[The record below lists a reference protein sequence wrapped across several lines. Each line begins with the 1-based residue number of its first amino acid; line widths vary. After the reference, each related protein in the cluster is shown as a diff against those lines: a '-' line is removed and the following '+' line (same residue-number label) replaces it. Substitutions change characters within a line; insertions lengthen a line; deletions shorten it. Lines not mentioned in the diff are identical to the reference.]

1 MPGPTITSIR
11 THTSAEGCTGQRGS
25 LRLSLKPRGERTV
38 LAERYWESPF
48 GSVRANYPDGS
59 GIPEVQITNPSGG
72 ILGGDRLEMDVA
84 LAPGSAATI
93 LTQAAN
99 KAYKGTE
106 ARQSAT
112 FRVGEGGF
120 LEYLPHYLIPF
131 ARSDYRQETEV
142 HLAEDATLL
151 AWDAF
156 SAGRVACGERFAFE
170 GLSSRTRIFRGSL
183 SEVVDGLDLR
193 AGGEPFGGYSYLGA
207 VYVLAPRSLEPLA
220 DNLHAALSGLPGLLA
235 SASAPTPRLCT
246 ARILVRDAATLYR
259 ALNGCRAATR
269 TCLDLPPTAREI
281 W

>member
-1 MPGPTITSIR
+1 M
-11 THTSAEGCTGQRGS
+11 
-25 LRLSLKPRGERTV
+25 
-38 LAERYWESPF
+38 LAGRYWEAPF

-72 ILGGDRLEMDVA
+72 ILGGDHLKVDVA

-112 FRVGEGGF
+112 LRVGGGGF
-120 LEYLPHYLIPF
+120 LEYLPHHLIPF
-131 ARSDYRQETEV
+131 ARSGYRQETEI

-156 SAGRVACGERFAFE
+156 SAGRVTRGERFAFE
-170 GLSSRTRIFRGSL
+170 GLLSRTRIFRGTL
-183 SEVVDGLDLR
+183 PEVVDGFCLR

-207 VYVLAPRSLEPLA
+207 AYVLAPRTLEPLA
-220 DNLHAALSGLPGLLA
+220 DDLHAALSGLPGLLA
-235 SASAPTPRLCT
+235 SASAPTPRLCV
-246 ARILVRDAATLYR
+246 ARILARDATTLYR
-259 ALNGCRAATR
+259 ALNRCRASTR
-269 TCLDLPPTAREI
+269 ACMDLPPAARGV